1 MQNVYLDIEDKIVLL
16 NVLILHMEENVVGF
30 VSVVRFIVMSTQD
43 AIL

>member
-16 NVLILHMEENVVGF
+16 NVLNLHMEENVVGF
-30 VSVVRFIVMSTQD
+30 VNVVRFIVMSTQD

>member
-1 MQNVYLDIEDKIVLL
+1 MQNVYQDIEDKIVLL

-30 VSVVRFIVMSTQD
+30 EIVVRFIVMSLQD